1 MDVADVAECGICTGN
16 LEELGGAIELPCSC
30 TVPYCQQCWDR
41 TLAASL
47 SKVGLPRCPSCR
59 MVIRPDYDAQ
69 LGRLVF
75 SRVADATVRY
85 ENWLESLDETLQ
97 QHGVSRCDEGT
108 KFIARTQAGHLTKLF
123 VMFAFQETDEVQG
136 RLWQS
141 LQRRKEEMNQ
151 EKWFTENEWFVT
163 NQQGEEVSPPREP
176 SEAEFPVQVRYPKTV
191 ERPVTELDASSFPLT
206 LTFKEYVVSIDHRPA
221 AGGAGNVASTF
232 DFRESA
238 EGSKCLVVVRD
249 NVGAAKKWKDNST
262 SVCLHPG
269 DRILEVNGYT
279 EGSEILEQL
288 GRAELLKVRLQQKGS
303 IFKTDV
309 FNPEDDMRNR
319 LQSQAKPRQQELLR
333 RRGEGD
339 PPLCVCGGQLKL
351 LELRERVKLLV
362 DSDGFLEYAGRR
374 FSVEDL
380 IQMSAV
386 SCDLCHRSIQE
397 ERPRLWTCQNG
408 ANTILH
414 AQSYDVCEQCFNS
427 CSEH

>member
-1 MDVADVAECGICTGN
+1 M
-16 LEELGGAIELPCSC
+16 
-30 TVPYCQQCWDR
+30 
-41 TLAASL
+41 
-47 SKVGLPRCPSCR
+47 
-59 MVIRPDYDAQ
+59 
-69 LGRLVF
+69 
-75 SRVADATVRY
+75 
-85 ENWLESLDETLQ
+85 
-97 QHGVSRCDEGT
+97 
-108 KFIARTQAGHLTKLF
+108 
-123 VMFAFQETDEVQG
+123 
-136 RLWQS
+136 
-141 LQRRKEEMNQ
+141 
-151 EKWFTENEWFVT
+151 
-163 NQQGEEVSPPREP
+163 
-176 SEAEFPVQVRYPKTV
+176 
-191 ERPVTELDASSFPLT
+191 
-206 LTFKEYVVSIDHRPA
+206 
-221 AGGAGNVASTF
+221 
-232 DFRESA
+232 
-238 EGSKCLVVVRD
+238 VVVRD
-249 NVGAAKKWKDNST
+249 NVGAAKKWKDNSR

-269 DRILEVNGYT
+269 DRILEVNGST
-279 EGSEILEQL
+279 EASEILEQL

-309 FNPEDDMRNR
+309 FNPEDDMRTR
-319 LQSQAKPRQQELLR
+319 LQSQAKPRQQELLQ
-333 RRGEGD
+333 RRGASD